1 MTKQECAIVTAY
13 TGITMLQGEDIGIFY
28 KYAEKLIGY
37 PLFTSDFANE
47 TLWERLKERS
57 RDDFI
62 RLCAE
67 AVDQI

>member
-13 TGITMLQGEDIGIFY
+13 TGKIMLQGEDLGIFY

-37 PLFTSDFANE
+37 PVFTNGFASE
-47 TLWERLKERS
+47 ELWERLKERS
-57 RDDFI
+57 KDDFI

-67 AVDQI
+67 AE